1 MEFVQAYYFMN
12 TKIIIFLMKLNII
25 VIDGRIGDSVI
36 LMCELLREYV
46 KLNLGRIGIDQSLD
60 LMYEGRVFDYLL
72 ISRDL

>member
-36 LMCELLREYV
+36 LMCELLREYIE
-46 KLNLGRIGIDQSLD
+46 LNLGRIGIDQSLD
-60 LMYEGRVFDYLL
+60 LMYEDRIFDYLL